1 MWASN
6 MHAKSIFPFQMTFQR
21 VATERQISFQEI
33 AEAAK
38 IPENQVEIYVM
49 KAIAKGLIKGAIDE
63 VGRKVH
69 MTWVLPRVLN
79 RQQVHLHLEN
89 SPF

>member
-1 MWASN
+1 
-6 MHAKSIFPFQMTFQR
+6 MTFQR
-21 VATERQISFQEI
+21 IASERQLTFVEI

-38 IPENQVEIYVM
+38 IDENQVEIYIM
-49 KAIAKGLIKGAIDE
+49 KAISKGLIKGAIDE

-79 RQQVHLHLEN
+79 RQQVN
-89 SPF
+89 YFDKKTWI